1 MSPYITIPPGV
12 FYLALTSLVA
22 MSERPT
28 FKVKQINS
36 TCRSIAE
43 SVCRKLEIGDTKLK
57 RHLTNRLVSYGL
69 ENLDV
74 FRV

>member
-1 MSPYITIPPGV
+1 MSSTTTIPPGV
-12 FYLALTSLVA
+12 FYLALTSLMA

-28 FKVKQINS
+28 FKVKQINV
-36 TCRSIAE
+36 TCRAVAE
-43 SVCRKLEIGDTKLK
+43 SICRRLEIQDDKLK

-74 FRV
+74 YHV